1 MARVLV
7 VDHERVV
14 RRSLTRS
21 LGESGY
27 DVKEAANGRAGLDI
41 ASQEP
46 FDLILL
52 DVDLPGTDGWQTLA
66 KLKEDPHTQGI
77 PVIMLNSFP
86 SVDAEATG
94 MRLGAAHILAKPC
107 HPEALAITVR
117 VVLRE
122 AQNAVEE
129 ENHAPKAAASSE
141 SRKII
146 DTGGKLITLE
156 KVLGGGIPLGTLTL
170 LEGVSEGGKSVICQ
184 YFTYGAISHGRDVA
198 YFSTDHT
205 ANSLSEQ
212 MGSIGLGMSRSQRDD
227 RLCIYP
233 LPRASARDDPEK
245 LLADLAADIE
255 SLPDS
260 QGFTIVDSVSSLAEI
275 SEDRSVMGFFSSC
288 HRLCTEGRTI
298 VVVARSSAFDP
309 RLLGRLHE
317 LCNTHLCISGEMV
330 MGKPVKILE
339 APKVNNVDRH
349 TDNRFSFRVEPEV
362 GIKILPMSRVRT

>member
-7 VDHERVV
+7 VDHERIV
-14 RRSLTRS
+14 RRSLTQS
-21 LGESGY
+21 LGQSGY
-27 DVKEAANGRAGLDI
+27 DVKEATNGRAGLEM
-41 ASQEP
+41 ASQEH

-52 DVDLPGTDGWQTLA
+52 DVDLPGTDGWQILE

-94 MRLGAAHILAKPC
+94 MRLGAAHILGKPW
-107 HPEALAITVR
+107 HPESLAIIIR
-117 VVLRE
+117 VVLRD

-129 ENHAPKAAASSE
+129 ENHAAPPESSKT
-141 SRKII
+141 RKII
-146 DTGGKLITLE
+146 DTGGKLIPLE
-156 KVLGGGIPLGTLTL
+156 KLLGGGIPLGTLTL

-184 YFTYGAISHGRDVA
+184 YFTYGAISHNRGVA

-205 ANSLSEQ
+205 ADSLNEQ
-212 MGSIGLGMSRSQRDD
+212 MGSIGLGLPRSQRDD
-227 RLCIYP
+227 RLCMYP
-233 LPRASARDDPEK
+233 LPRPSANEDPEK
-245 LLADLAADIE
+245 LLTDLAAEIE
-255 SLPDS
+255 RLPDD
-260 QGFTIVDSVSSLAEI
+260 QGFTIVDSVSNLAEI

-288 HRLCTEGRTI
+288 HRLCAEGRTI

-317 LCNTHLCISGEMV
+317 LCNTHLSISGEVV

-339 APKVNNVDRH
+339 APKINNVDRH
-349 TDNRFSFRVEPEV
+349 TDNRFSFQVEPEL
-362 GIKILPMSRVRT
+362 GIKILPMSRMRA